1 MSASLTCI
9 PYTGQLSRTDEWERK
24 PYDLRQVLR
33 PAVALRD
40 RRVLVAE
47 QSCNGAA
54 NDVAATNDD
63 GICAGN
69 GYTGGLE
76 QLDNTGRGA
85 RLEDRVRGAGRE
97 VADVV
102 RVEAVRL
109 SVYR

>member
-1 MSASLTCI
+1 MVRYQVTRVHIDQKQADDW
-9 PYTGQLSRTDEWERK
+9 TDEWERK

-76 QLDNTGRGA
+76 
-85 RLEDRVRGAGRE
+85 
-97 VADVV
+97 
-102 RVEAVRL
+102 
-109 SVYR
+109 